1 MNIERNRRPTS
12 FDVAER
18 AGVSQSTVSRA
29 LSGSPVIAEPTRSRV
44 MKAAEELGYFVDER
58 AARLRRGS
66 TGTLAVVVICRPG
79 ETAGEINP
87 FAYALLG
94 SVCLAAS
101 ERGFETLVSFQA
113 HGNAFFGHYQ
123 EHGRADGL
131 VVIGT
136 TTNEAAWDYFR
147 KLKGEGRRVV
157 YWGSPTDDLEW
168 VRSDNHAAGK
178 LAAEHLLAAG
188 YCRPCFMGALD
199 GPQRQFAERYEGYAA
214 VMREAGLEPVLI
226 VPPKSPTRAQEG
238 RRAARRL
245 IARPD
250 GIDAVFAACD
260 AMALGALEAFAAADL
275 LVPRDMGVIGFDDLL
290 AARLSRPSLTSIG
303 PDPAEAGAALV
314 ETVLAQDEGASQHGG
329 QHAGQHA
336 GQIGGQIGGQ
346 GEGIRHLRV
355 PVTLMPRASTAK
367 G

>member
-1 MNIERNRRPTS
+1 MTLDKNRRPTS

-79 ETAGEINP
+79 ETANEINP

-113 HGNAFFGHYQ
+113 QPENFFGHYQ

-136 TTNEAAWDYFR
+136 TTNAQAWDHFR
-147 KLKGEGRRVV
+147 SLEGEGRRVV
-157 YWGSPTDDLEW
+157 YWGSPFEELEW
-168 VRSDNHAAGK
+168 IRSDNYAAGR
-178 LAAEHLLAAG
+178 LAAEHLLKSG
-188 YCRPCFMGALD
+188 YKRPCFMGALD
-199 GPQRQFAERYEGYAA
+199 GPQKQFAERYEGYAEA
-214 VMREAGLEPVLI
+214 MREAGCEPILI
-226 VPPKSPTRAQEG
+226 VPPKSPTREEEG
-238 RRAARRL
+238 RRAARL
-245 IARPD
+245 LLARPD

-275 LVPRDMGVIGFDDLL
+275 VVPRDMGVMGFDDLL
-290 AARLSRPSLTSIG
+290 AGRFSSPTLTSIG

-314 ETVLAQDEGASQHGG
+314 EAALGSDTEK
-329 QHAGQHA
+329 
-336 GQIGGQIGGQ
+336 
-346 GEGIRHLRV
+346 RRRV
-355 PVTLMPRASTAK
+355 PVALVARASTAR

>member
-1 MNIERNRRPTS
+1 MTIERNRRPTS

-79 ETAGEINP
+79 DTAAEINP

-101 ERGFETLVSFQA
+101 ARGFETLVSFQA
-113 HGNAFFGHYQ
+113 QPGTFFGHYQ

-136 TTNEAAWDYFR
+136 TTNAGAWDYFR
-147 KLKGEGRRVV
+147 ALETQDRRVV
-157 YWGSPTDDLEW
+157 YWGSPFEELEW
-168 VRSDNHAAGK
+168 VRSDNHAAGR
-178 LAAEHLLAAG
+178 LAAQHLLEAG
-188 YCRPCFMGALD
+188 YQRPCFMGALD
-199 GPQRQFAERYEGYAA
+199 GSQKQFAERYEGYAA
-214 VMREAGLEPVLI
+214 AMLEVGREPVLI
-226 VPPKSPTRAQEG
+226 VPPKSPTREEEG
-238 RRAARRL
+238 RKAARRL
-245 IARPD
+245 VARPD

-260 AMALGALEAFAAADL
+260 AMALGALEAFSAADL
-275 LVPRDMGVIGFDDLL
+275 VVPRDIGVMGFDDLL
-290 AARLSRPSLTSIG
+290 AGRFSRPPLTSIG

-314 ETVLAQDEGASQHGG
+314 EAVLGMDDATL
-329 QHAGQHA
+329 
-336 GQIGGQIGGQ
+336 
-346 GEGIRHLRV
+346 RCRV
-355 PVTLMPRASTAK
+355 PVALVPRASTAK
-367 G
+367 F

>member
-1 MNIERNRRPTS
+1 MTIERNRRPTS

-79 ETAGEINP
+79 DTAAEINP

-101 ERGFETLVSFQA
+101 ARGFETLVSFQA
-113 HGNAFFGHYQ
+113 QPGTFFGHYQ

-136 TTNEAAWDYFR
+136 TTNAGAWDYFR
-147 KLKGEGRRVV
+147 ALETQDRRVV
-157 YWGSPTDDLEW
+157 YWGSPFEELEW
-168 VRSDNHAAGK
+168 VRSDNHAAGR
-178 LAAEHLLAAG
+178 LAAQHLLEAG
-188 YCRPCFMGALD
+188 YQRPCFMGALD
-199 GPQRQFAERYEGYAA
+199 GSQKQFAERYEGYAA
-214 VMREAGLEPVLI
+214 AMLEVGREPVLI
-226 VPPKSPTRAQEG
+226 VPPKSLTREEEG
-238 RRAARRL
+238 RKAARRL
-245 IARPD
+245 VARPD

-260 AMALGALEAFAAADL
+260 AMALGAMEAFSAAHL
-275 LVPRDMGVIGFDDLL
+275 VVPRDIGVMGFDDLL
-290 AARLSRPSLTSIG
+290 AGRFSRPPLTSIG

-314 ETVLAQDEGASQHGG
+314 EAVLGMDDANL
-329 QHAGQHA
+329 
-336 GQIGGQIGGQ
+336 
-346 GEGIRHLRV
+346 RCRV
-355 PVTLMPRASTAK
+355 PVALVPRASTAK
-367 G
+367 L

>member
-1 MNIERNRRPTS
+1 MSTERNRRPTS

-29 LSGSPVIAEPTRSRV
+29 LSGSSVIAEPTRTKV
-44 MKAAEELGYFVDER
+44 IEAAQELGYFVDER

-79 ETAGEINP
+79 DTASEINP

-113 HGNAFFGHYQ
+113 QPSSFFGHYQ

-136 TTNEAAWDYFR
+136 TTNAPAWDYFR
-147 KLKGEGRRVV
+147 KLEGQGRRVV
-157 YWGSPTDDLEW
+157 YWGSPFEELEW
-168 VRSDNHAAGK
+168 IRSDNHAAGR
-178 LAAEHLLAAG
+178 LAVQHLLEAG
-188 YCRPCFMGALD
+188 YRRPCFMGALD
-199 GPQRQFAERYEGYAA
+199 GSQKQFAERYEGYAA
-214 VMREAGLEPVLI
+214 AMREAGREPVLI
-226 VPPKSPTRAQEG
+226 VPPKSPTRQEEG
-238 RRAARRL
+238 RRAARR
-245 IARPD
+245 IAARPD

-275 LVPRDMGVIGFDDLL
+275 VVPRDMGVMGFDDLL
-290 AARLSRPSLTSIG
+290 AGRFSRPPLTSIG

-314 ETVLAQDEGASQHGG
+314 EAVLGAGG
-329 QHAGQHA
+329 
-336 GQIGGQIGGQ
+336 
-346 GEGIRHLRV
+346 EKRRRV
-355 PVTLMPRASTAK
+355 PVALVPRASTARL
-367 G
+367 